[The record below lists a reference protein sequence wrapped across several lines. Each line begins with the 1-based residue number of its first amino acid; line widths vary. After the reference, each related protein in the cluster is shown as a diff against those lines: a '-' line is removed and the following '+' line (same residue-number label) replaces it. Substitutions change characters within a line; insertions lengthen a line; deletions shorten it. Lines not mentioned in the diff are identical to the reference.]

1 MGNVARVRQAS
12 IRVAKVQRRI
22 WLLQAVSWLVLA
34 VGGLAA
40 VTAVAGWLARRH
52 HAAVATDDAVRA
64 ASDGR
69 TNSTNGRLNGASSGN
84 LSG

>member
-22 WLLQAVSWLVLA
+22 WLLQAVSWLVVA

-40 VTAVAGWLARRH
+40 VAAVAGWLRRRH

-64 ASDGR
+64 ASDGQA
-69 TNSTNGRLNGASSGN
+69 NSTNGRLNGASSGN